1 MNLTRVFA
9 IIVRHLYLYQ
19 RSLPRLIE
27 IFYWPTLDLLLW
39 GFVALYLSNIP
50 VEAARVASLLVGALI
65 LYDVFLRSTLGVS
78 VTFLEEPW
86 TRNLVNLFVSPLTTL
101 EYLAGIIAVSLI
113 KTTAAV
119 VAMALLGWL
128 LYAFNILTIGPA
140 LVPFIIALLLFGWAS
155 GIFATA
161 IILRYGLSAE
171 ILAWGLAFLI
181 QPLSAVYYP
190 VTVLPPALQYIAY
203 ALPTTYIFEGM
214 RLVRDTG
221 EIPIQHLFWAFGL
234 DAIYLALALV
244 FFGWIFTL
252 ARRKGLLMQME

>member
-19 RSLPRLIE
+19 RSLARFIE

-39 GFVALYLSNIP
+39 GFVSLYLSNIP
-50 VEAARVASLLVGALI
+50 GEAARVASLFVGALI

-101 EYLAGIIAVSLI
+101 EYLAGIIAVSFI

-119 VAMALLGWL
+119 VAMAALGWL

-140 LVPFIIALLLFGWAS
+140 LVPFIIALLLFGWAV

-190 VTVLPPALQYIAY
+190 VAVLPSALQYVAY

-221 EIPIQHLFWAFGL
+221 EIPAQQLILAFGL
-234 DAIYLALALV
+234 DAIYLALALA

>member
-1 MNLTRVFA
+1 MNVTRVFA

-19 RSLPRLIE
+19 RSLARFIE

-39 GFVALYLSNIP
+39 GFVSLYLSNIP
-50 VEAARVASLLVGALI
+50 GEAARAASLFVGALI

-101 EYLAGIIAVSLI
+101 EYLVGIIAVSFI

-119 VAMALLGWL
+119 AAMAVLGWL

-140 LVPFIIALLLFGWAS
+140 LVPFVIALLLFGWAV

-190 VTVLPPALQYIAY
+190 VAVLPSALQYVAY

-214 RLVRDTG
+214 RLVRATG
-221 EIPIQHLFWAFGL
+221 EIPTQQLLLAFGL
-234 DAIYLALALV
+234 DAIYLALALI

>member
-1 MNLTRVFA
+1 MNITRVFA

-19 RSLPRLIE
+19 RSLARFIE

-39 GFVALYLSNIP
+39 GFVALYLGNIP
-50 VEAARVASLLVGALI
+50 GEAARAASLFVGALI

-101 EYLAGIIAVSLI
+101 EYLVGIITVSFI

-119 VAMALLGWL
+119 AAMAVLGWL

-140 LVPFIIALLLFGWAS
+140 LVPFVIALLLFGWAV

-190 VTVLPPALQYIAY
+190 VAVLPLALRYVAY

-221 EIPIQHLFWAFGL
+221 EIPIQHLAWAFGL
-234 DAIYLALALV
+234 DAIYLALALA

-252 ARRKGLLMQME
+252 ARRKGLLMHME